1 MDERKSL
8 QKNFARSP
16 ADLQE
21 VGFKA
26 SFVSGLLMP
35 LVHGFS
41 NIAYVVVA
49 LLAGFKVLAGK
60 LTVGNMQAFVQYVW
74 ADFSACPNLDPVGL
88 SVTVCQ
94 IFP

>member
-1 MDERKSL
+1 MSSNSMDERKSL
-8 QKNFARSP
+8 QKNFCQIT

-26 SFVSGLLMP
+26 SLYQGLLMP

-49 LLAGFKVLAGK
+49 LLAGLKVLAGK
-60 LTVGNMQAFVQYVW
+60 LTVGNMQAFVQYV
-74 ADFSACPNLDPVGL
+74 
-88 SVTVCQ
+88 
-94 IFP
+94 